1 MLMVV
6 GRMKGGLVSAK
17 DNEMIEK
24 MAGELADV
32 IEEFMRAVDV
42 ETLRRVQENGEHRCL
57 NLAITIL
64 NSFM

>member
-1 MLMVV
+1 MLIVA
-6 GRMKGGLVSAK
+6 GRMKDSLVNSK

-42 ETLRRVQENGEHRCL
+42 ETLRVAQESGERLCL
-57 NLAITIL
+57 NLAML
-64 NSFM
+64 HSQ

>member
-1 MLMVV
+1 MVV
-6 GRMKGGLVSAK
+6 GRMRGGLVNAK

-42 ETLRRVQENGEHRCL
+42 ETLRVAQESGERRCL
-57 NLAITIL
+57 DLAIL
-64 NSFM
+64 HSQ